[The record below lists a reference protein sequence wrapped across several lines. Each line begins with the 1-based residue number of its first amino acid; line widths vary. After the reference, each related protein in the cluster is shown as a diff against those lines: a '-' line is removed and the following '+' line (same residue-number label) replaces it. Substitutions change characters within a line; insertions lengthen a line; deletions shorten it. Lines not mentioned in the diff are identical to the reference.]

1 MTDHPDHHL
10 NAYLDGNEV
19 CITSS
24 RFVNLQESP
33 ALFYEQDSL
42 MGRKALAGEL
52 DFYEAMRAYDLLATQ
67 LGQWDCSRW
76 GEWSS
81 GYIGPCRDCEPCEI
95 FIGAG
100 RD

>member
-52 DFYEAMRAYDLLATQ
+52 DFWEATDAYGLLADQ
-67 LGQWDCSRW
+67 LGEWDCPNWRYPT
-76 GEWSS
+76 GA
-81 GYIGPCRDCEPCEI
+81 CRECEPCEV